1 MKQFLTVFKF
11 EFSKYAKGKAFIA
24 LTVIGV
30 LLIAGFLT
38 YPTIVNSFTSQDD
51 EGQQEE
57 GTYDTI
63 GVINNSAY
71 DTEHTLDLFQATLS
85 YYNYEVLDKTT
96 NDEAKSLVE
105 NGSYK
110 YVIVLDDES
119 NYTLIAGSIGF
130 YDTISQTVDGL
141 MQKQYKAFLLEKQGL
156 DYETSSEIMN
166 ASVNQTII
174 ETGKNQFNSFFYTYV
189 IVFLL
194 YMSIMIYGQMIA
206 TNVASEKSSRAMET
220 LVTTVSPTRMMFGKV
235 LGIGSVALLQIVLLI
250 GSGMLFYKINIAAWG
265 DNQIVRS
272 LFDIPLDMVVISVLI
287 FILGFFLYAFIYAVI
302 GSFAKRLE
310 DVNSSVMPLTLLSI
324 ASFFVVIFSM
334 SSGNMNSTLIKV
346 CTYIP
351 FTSPLALP
359 ARFAMSAMH
368 PVELIIS
375 ILVLLLSTIGIGY
388 LASGVYRLGVLLYGK
403 RPGVKEIY
411 KQLKSDRQQ

>member
-1 MKQFLTVFKF
+1 MKQFFAVYKF

-38 YPTIVNSFTSQDD
+38 YPTIAGSFASKD
-51 EGQQEE
+51 EAQQTENL
-57 GTYDTI
+57 GSI
-63 GVINNSAY
+63 GVINNSTY
-71 DTEHTLDLFQATLS
+71 DTEHTLGLFQSTLS
-85 YYNYEVLDKTT
+85 EYKYEVLDKTT
-96 NDEAKSLVE
+96 NDEAASLVK
-105 NGSYK
+105 NGDYK

-119 NYTLIAGSIGF
+119 NYALIATSIGI
-130 YDTISQTVDGL
+130 YDSISQSVNNL
-141 MQKQYKAFLLEKQGL
+141 MQKQYKTFLLEKQGL
-156 DYETSSEIMN
+156 DFETSSEIMN
-166 ASVNQTII
+166 ASVNQTIV
-174 ETGKNQFNSFFYTYV
+174 ETGKNQLNSFFYTYV

-194 YMSIMIYGQMIA
+194 YMAIMLYGQMIA

-235 LGIGSVALLQIVLLI
+235 LGVGSVALLQIILLL
-250 GSGMLFYKINIAAWG
+250 GSGILFYKINISAWEG
-265 DNQIVRS
+265 NEIVKS
-272 LFDIPLDMVVISVLI
+272 LFDIPVDMVVISVVI

-310 DVNSSVMPLTLLSI
+310 DVNASVMPLMLLSI
-324 ASFFVVIFSM
+324 ASFLIVMFSM
-334 SSGNMNSTLIKV
+334 MSGKMDSTLIKV

-359 ARFAMSAMH
+359 ARFAMSAMQ
-368 PVELIIS
+368 PLELIIS

-388 LASGVYRLGVLLYGK
+388 IASGVYRLGVLLYGK
-403 RPGVKEIY
+403 RPTLTEIY
-411 KQLKSDRQQ
+411 KQLKSGRQ

>member
-1 MKQFLTVFKF
+1 MKQFFTVFKF
-11 EFSKYAKGKAFIA
+11 EFTKYAKGKAFIV

-38 YPTIVNSFTSQDD
+38 YPTIASNFTTQDD
-51 EGQQEE
+51 VQQE
-57 GTYDTI
+57 GTQDSI

-71 DTEHTLDLFQATLS
+71 DTEHTLDLFQSSLS
-85 YYNYEVLDKTT
+85 WYNYEVLDKAT
-96 NDEAKSLVE
+96 NDEAASLVE
-105 NGSYK
+105 NGEYK
-110 YVIVLDDES
+110 YIVILEDES
-119 NYTLIAGSIGF
+119 NYTLIANSIGI
-130 YDTISQTVDGL
+130 YDSISQTVDNL
-141 MQKQYKAFLLEKQGL
+141 MQKQYKAFLLEQQGL

-166 ASVNQTII
+166 ASVNQTLV
-174 ETGKNQFNSFFYTYV
+174 ETGKNQFSSFFYTYV

-235 LGIGSVALLQIVLLI
+235 LGVGSVALLQIVLLI

-265 DNQIVRS
+265 DNQIVTS
-272 LFDIPLDMVVISVLI
+272 LFDIPVDMVVISVVI

-310 DVNSSVMPLTLLSI
+310 DVNASVMPLTLLSI

-334 SSGNMNSTLIKV
+334 SSGNMNSALIKV

-359 ARFAMSAMH
+359 ARFAMSAMR
-368 PVELIIS
+368 PVELVIS

-403 RPGVKEIY
+403 RPGIKEIY
-411 KQLKSDRQQ
+411 RQLKSERQ

>member
-1 MKQFLTVFKF
+1 MKQFFTVFKF

-38 YPTIVNSFTSQDD
+38 YPTIASNFTGQDEGHQ
-51 EGQQEE
+51 EGQQ
-57 GTYDTI
+57 DSI

-71 DTEHTLDLFQATLS
+71 DTEHTLNLFQSTLNG
-85 YYNYEVLDKTT
+85 YNYEVLDKATA
-96 NDEAKSLVE
+96 DEAAPLVE
-105 NGSYK
+105 KGEYK
-110 YVIVLDDES
+110 YVIVLNDES
-119 NYTLIAGSIGF
+119 NYTLIANSIGI
-130 YDTISQTVDGL
+130 YDSISQSIDNL
-141 MQKQYKAFLLEKQGL
+141 MQKQYKTFLLEKQGL

-166 ASVNQTII
+166 AAVNQTIV

-194 YMSIMIYGQMIA
+194 YMSIMIYGQLIA

-235 LGIGSVALLQIVLLI
+235 LGVGSVALLQIVLLL
-250 GSGMLFYKINIAAWG
+250 GSGILFYKINIAAWG
-265 DNQIVRS
+265 DNVIVKS
-272 LFDIPLDMVVISVLI
+272 LFDIPVDMVVISVVI

-368 PVELIIS
+368 PVELVIS

-403 RPGVKEIY
+403 RPGIKEIY
-411 KQLKSDRQQ
+411 RQLKSEKQ